1 LLNYWHCVKISA
13 VKKVYSEEEVFE
25 QNPLVL
31 AYVGDAVMTLYVRE
45 HMALSGFKVNKLNKL
60 VSGIINAGKQAEI
73 FLRIESTLN
82 EREMDV
88 ARRARNTNMHHM
100 AKNYSVMDY
109 RYATSLEA
117 VIGYLYLTNNQSR
130 LNKILGECV

>member
-1 LLNYWHCVKISA
+1 MKRTL
-13 VKKVYSEEEVFE
+13 SEEEVFE

-31 AYVGDAVMTLYVRE
+31 AYVGDAVMSLYVRE
-45 HMALSGFKVNKLNKL
+45 HIALLGYKVNKLNKL
-60 VSGIINAGKQAEI
+60 VSGIVNAGAQAEI
-73 FLRIESTLN
+73 FLRIESTLS
-82 EREMDV
+82 EREAEV

-117 VIGYLYLTNNQSR
+117 VIGYLYLTNNESR
-130 LNKILGECV
+130 LNEILGNCV